1 MDNFQWD
8 EIKKIFDFMDWKY
21 ASSPNP
27 DDDYLPEIHHLK
39 ELVTELLETVTA
51 NSTISYISSSGRFQ
65 AKWNADDELLSLS
78 FIPYEDLT
86 KDIVST
92 WLESN
97 VDMGFVNNF
106 IKNNL
111 QNAFSPPVISLPL
124 PF

>member
-1 MDNFQWD
+1 MLISRDHSIENQKKIIMDNFQWD

-51 NSTISYISSSGRFQ
+51 NPSISYISSSGRFQ

-78 FIPYEDLT
+78 FIPYESEILHDEPNETIFL
-86 KDIVST
+86 
-92 WLESN
+92 
-97 VDMGFVNNF
+97 VN
-106 IKNNL
+106 
-111 QNAFSPPVISLPL
+111 
-124 PF
+124 